1 METFLWTMGAAVLIQ
16 VIFVRWIC
24 VAVLA
29 KYWSQF
35 FPVALTAA
43 VISGTLVLFFRP
55 VYGHRSRSQ
64 LIIDDVVSAAWALI
78 ASLVVVLVLCLLV
91 RRQWNRAKT

>member
-1 METFLWTMGAAVLIQ
+1 METFWWTMGAAVLIQ
-16 VIFVRWIC
+16 IIVVRWIC

-35 FPVALTAA
+35 FPVALTVA
-43 VISGTLVLFFRP
+43 VISGTLVLFLRP

-64 LIIDDVVSAAWALI
+64 LIVDDVVSAAWALI
-78 ASLVVVLVLCLLV
+78 GSIVVVLVLCLLI
-91 RRQWNRAKT
+91 RRQWNRTET